1 MVSFAAATWV
11 VVQHFSLL
19 NSCFNLNHISLCS
32 LTNDGYAH
40 IILSKSQTLNKQK
53 LWCTPDIKIKQSF
66 AQIKHVRSENLCP
79 KKFYKYNRH
88 SSSRIE
94 ANNNCQTATVN
105 FLLIGVKLAAVK
117 TEGKECGSGVSSR
130 FWGEALRDNPS
141 NSCEGG
147 YGDVTSDLSCMSCEI
162 CRVLVYINPLSPMVS
177 LIFSLMAFIH

>member
-11 VVQHFSLL
+11 VMQHFSLL

-117 TEGKECGSGVSSR
+117 TKGKECGSGVSSR
-130 FWGEALRDNPS
+130 FWEKHCVTTQVTAVKVDV
-141 NSCEGG
+141 
-147 YGDVTSDLSCMSCEI
+147 VTSPVTFRV
-162 CRVLVYINPLSPMVS
+162 CRARFVEYWSTLTL
-177 LIFSLMAFIH
+177 